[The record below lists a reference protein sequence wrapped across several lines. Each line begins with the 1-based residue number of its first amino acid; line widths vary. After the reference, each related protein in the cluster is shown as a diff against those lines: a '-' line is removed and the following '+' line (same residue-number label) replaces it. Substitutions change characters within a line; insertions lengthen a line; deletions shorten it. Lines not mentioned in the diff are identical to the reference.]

1 MTRYRAEVYDPDFN
15 YISYGA
21 VSSKDIKIDYLV
33 DEVSSV
39 TIPAII
45 TAHTNDYIAVR
56 QNGLI
61 YVYGVISDVSYGKNT
76 TTISFIHFMSKLNVD
91 ILENPEIFVDTSAEE
106 WIYNRLLELYD
117 GTDEYQNLHSFTCTY
132 TSTTM
137 INYERTSELSEDG
150 SVVLE
155 NINLFTFVQDMLKK
169 YNIMLKWDVDFA
181 AKTISCTIGTID
193 TDSVWNMKL
202 GLADTP
208 EYSIDIHSI
217 EGTYNKLKYF
227 NEADVTNTVTYYLH
241 SDGTIDTDG
250 TTDRLTPVTYTE
262 KTAQADD
269 TEGAEKT
276 FEEVAL
282 EDAQATMLNTD
293 FNHEIIVTFN
303 ASSKLLSVGNIGQL
317 YNLITPE
324 GVVYSSILTGFEEV
338 NVQYLRMVFG
348 YIRTNLTTILKMQR
362 RKK

>member
-1 MTRYRAEVYDPDFN
+1 MTRYRVEVYDPDFN

-33 DEVSSV
+33 DEVSTV
-39 TIPAII
+39 TVPAII
-45 TAHTNDYIAVR
+45 SAHTNDYVAVR
-56 QNGLI
+56 QDGRI
-61 YVYGVISDVSYGKNT
+61 YVYGVVSDVAYGQNT

-91 ILENPEIFVDTSAEE
+91 ILEDPTVFDTTSAEE
-106 WIYNRLLELYD
+106 WIHNRLIDLYD
-117 GTDEYQNLHSFTCTY
+117 GSDTFQNLHGFSCTY
-132 TSTTM
+132 TTQTM
-137 INYERTSELSEDG
+137 IKYVRSTEPEEG
-150 SVVLE
+150 EVALE
-155 NINLFTFVQDMLKK
+155 NINLFSFVQEMLTK
-169 YNIMLKWDVDFA
+169 YDIILTWTVNFA
-181 AKTISCTIGTID
+181 AKTIACSIGKID

-208 EYSIDIHSI
+208 DFSIDIHSI
-217 EGTYNKLKYF
+217 EGAYNKLKYY
-227 NEADVTNTVTYYLH
+227 NEADVTDTVTYYLH

-276 FEEVAL
+276 FAEVAL

-303 ASSKLLSVGNIGQL
+303 AESKLISVGNIGQL